1 MFLSTFA
8 MLAFATANPVII
20 TPAAQAIGC
29 HPQPGKVMG
38 CVTNSHVVA
47 QQRAMG
53 THQPVVALADNET
66 APRTIACHPD
76 PSRNRG
82 CFRPAPGALS
92 NSKVKTAAATAA
104 KAETARNET
113 PAAPSETERKAS

>member
-8 MLAFATANPVII
+8 MLAFATANPVVI

-53 THQPVVALADNET
+53 THQPVVALADSET
-66 APRTIACHPD
+66 VERTIACHPD

-82 CFRPAPGALS
+82 CFRPAPGA
-92 NSKVKTAAATAA
+92 KVKTAAATAA

-113 PAAPSETERKAS
+113 PAVPSETERKAS

>member
-8 MLAFATANPVII
+8 MLAFATANPVTI

-53 THQPVVALADNET
+53 TRRPVVALADNET
-66 APRTIACHPD
+66 VERTIACHPD

-82 CFRPAPGALS
+82 CFRPAPGA
-92 NSKVKTAAATAA
+92 KVKTAAATAP